1 MSLAPLDS
9 QSGVG
14 RTALG
19 VDGGA
24 GVMSAPI
31 GSPPAAVPQGA
42 APGIASTFARR
53 MVALIVALGCMG
65 VLGVAL
71 SITPDARGHGTHE
84 QIGLPPCR
92 WVESFGLACP
102 TCGMTTSFAHAV
114 RGNLLASFLT
124 QPMGMVLAIL
134 TAAAMFAGLFVAV
147 TGSGLGGLLGRL
159 WTPRILWLAAA
170 MTTLAWMYK
179 ILIVRE
185 IL

>member
-14 RTALG
+14 PSSLG

-24 GVMSAPI
+24 AVMSAST
-31 GSPPAAVPQGA
+31 GSPPVAVLERAAAGD
-42 APGIASTFARR
+42 GSTFARR
-53 MVALIVALGCMG
+53 MVALIVALGCLG

-71 SITPDARGHGTHE
+71 SIAPDARGHGTHE
-84 QIGLPPCR
+84 QLGMPACR

-114 RGNLLASFLT
+114 RGDLLASFLT
-124 QPMGMVLAIL
+124 QPMGMVLSIL
-134 TAAAMFAGLFVAV
+134 TAAALIVGLYVAA
-147 TGSGLGGLLGRL
+147 TGSALGGLLGRL
-159 WTPRILWLAAA
+159 WTPRILWLVAA
-170 MTTLAWMYK
+170 MTTLAWIYK
-179 ILIVRE
+179 ILVVRE